1 MKTRYKISM
10 VIGAIVVMAV
20 LALAFLPWK
29 PLAGHALESFLATQ
43 GLRDVHFKLT
53 EATPRGAVFRDVSV
67 GKNRA
72 LTADHLVLR
81 YSPPGNEISADAAGL
96 QFNKDDMKAHAAKA
110 SGHIKNGDGNWSL
123 EDTALQAGSITL
135 PVIDGSGKLRST
147 SGTFLLSGGL
157 KSKDDAYRAD
167 FSLDYPSAH
176 PDNAQLKLIYVSM
189 PWKGGTLT
197 TKDVAVPLF
206 GRQPIKLTLQIRQV
220 STDALLQAMTGQHVS
235 ATGTVSGSLPL
246 VIDRD
251 GTVSFGAGILQA
263 DGAGNISM
271 PADAIPA
278 NNEQVGMV
286 RDILKNFH
294 YKALSI
300 NIDSDKNG
308 VSLLVALEGN
318 NPDMYDGRPVKLN
331 VHLAGDVLGYI
342 RQNVLFLTSPETLL
356 KQDKK

>member
-1 MKTRYKISM
+1 M
-10 VIGAIVVMAV
+10 AALAAV
-20 LALAFLPWK
+20 LLPWK
-29 PLAGHALESFLATQ
+29 PLAGHALETFLARE
-43 GLRDVHFKLT
+43 GIRDVHFTLT
-53 EATPRGAVFRDVSV
+53 DINPRGAIFKDVTIGEDKAFS
-67 GKNRA
+67 
-72 LTADHLVLR
+72 ADYLELH
-81 YSPPGNEISADAAGL
+81 YTPQGNEISANAKEL
-96 QFNKDDMKAHAAKA
+96 QFNKGDLKAHASKA
-110 SGHIKNGDGNWSL
+110 TGHAKNGEGNWNL
-123 EDTALQAGSITL
+123 EDAQLQAGSVALPAIT
-135 PVIDGSGKLRST
+135 GSGKLKSA

-157 KSKDDAYRAD
+157 KSKDNTYRAD

-176 PDNAQLKLIYVSM
+176 TDDALLKLIYVSM

-197 TKDVAVPLF
+197 TKDVAVPLS
-206 GRQPIKLTLQIRQV
+206 GRQPIRLTLQIRMV

-251 GTVSFGAGILQA
+251 GTVSLGAGILQA

-278 NNEQVGMV
+278 NNEQVSMV

-294 YKALSI
+294 YKTLSI
-300 NIDSDKNG
+300 NVNSDKNG

-318 NPDMYDGRPVKLN
+318 NPDMYNGRPVKLN